1 MATNAS
7 AFICAFTRKGGRGST
22 RTHQHYFRE
31 KMNKLSQ
38 THIEMFNRRPTQ
50 ICADSIFSLADLA
63 RKNLHAL
70 RANRFLQKSHYPAEP
85 KVRVRLR
92 ISAAN

>member
-38 THIEMFNRRPTQ
+38 THLGSRLKAQGSRFKEKLLIPLVRFNKYNQ
-50 ICADSIFSLADLA
+50 
-63 RKNLHAL
+63 
-70 RANRFLQKSHYPAEP
+70 
-85 KVRVRLR
+85 
-92 ISAAN
+92 